1 MDRQETDDEARSTKK
16 TGNVLYWIIG
26 IGIALMLLA
35 IVYGL
40 TRHEGDAV
48 PKSDT
53 PASQMM
59 SDTVAGDGLSNDVAT
74 DTMR

>member
-1 MDRQETDDEARSTKK
+1 MDRQETDDEARATKK

-26 IGIALMLLA
+26 IGVALMLLA

-40 TRHEGDAV
+40 TRHDGDMT

-59 SDTVAGDGLSNDVAT
+59 SDTVAGDGLSDSLAT
-74 DTMR
+74 DIQR

>member
-16 TGNVLYWIIG
+16 TGNMLYWILG

-35 IVYGL
+35 VVYGL
-40 TRHEGDAV
+40 TRHDGDAV
-48 PKSDT
+48 PKDDT

-59 SDTVAGDGLSNDVAT
+59 SDTVAGDGMANDMAS

>member
-1 MDRQETDDEARSTKK
+1 MNRQETDNEARETKK

-26 IGIALMLLA
+26 IGIAMMLLA

-40 TRHEGDAV
+40 TRHDGDAV

-59 SDTVAGDGLSNDVAT
+59 SDTVAGDGISDSVAT
-74 DTMR
+74 DIQR